1 MYLNYLIVKP
11 KPILKTVPVITML
24 LLDRE
29 TFWKTLRGGGV
40 GWAGVGGMA
49 GFIVAACSVYGA
61 VMAFWSSPVLAFYS
75 AVKLPVVFIASTAL
89 VAVFNWMVA
98 SAFGSGL
105 SFRQTVALTFAA
117 IAVSCWI
124 LLALV
129 PVVVFFMLSCAPD
142 PATAASAETDFAYRI
157 VLLTH
162 VLALALAGFA
172 GNAALLNGL
181 CATVRAGCPAAKLF
195 AAWVA
200 LFAVVGCQTAWI
212 LRPFVGTP
220 DYEVVFMRKDALNDN
235 FFQWVFLKH
244 LPAIFK

>member
-1 MYLNYLIVKP
+1 M
-11 KPILKTVPVITML
+11 KTVITSL

-29 TFWKTLRGGGV
+29 AFWTTLRGGGV
-40 GWAGVGGMA
+40 GWAGVAQMA
-49 GFIVAACSVYGA
+49 GFIVGACAVYGA
-61 VMAFWSSPVLAFYS
+61 VMAFWSSPMLALYS
-75 AVKLPVVFIASTAL
+75 AVKLPVVFVASTGL

-98 SAFGSGL
+98 AALGSGL

-142 PATAASAETDFAYRI
+142 PSTAAAAETDFAYRV

-172 GNAALLNGL
+172 GNVALLGGL
-181 CATVRAGCPAAKLF
+181 RATVRAGCPAVKLF

-200 LFAVVGCQTAWI
+200 LFAFVGCQMSWM
-212 LRPFVGTP
+212 LSPFVGHP
-220 DYEVVFMRKDALNDN
+220 LLDVVFFSPDALKTN
-235 FFQWVFLKH
+235 FIEIVFNRLIPSFTTGKE
-244 LPAIFK
+244 LWMR